1 MGVVAAMMALVKL
14 PRGHRAAVAEVSESS
29 PLTADL
35 PARLRELGFLDGEEV
50 QVLAAGISGG
60 PLAVRIGETTFALR
74 RREAE
79 CVLVHAT
86 PV

>member
-1 MGVVAAMMALVKL
+1 MGVVTAVMALVRL
-14 PRGHRAAVAEVSESS
+14 PRGRRASVAEVRPAHDLTSE
-29 PLTADL
+29 L

-50 QVLAAGISGG
+50 RVLAAGIAGG
-60 PLAVRIGETTFALR
+60 PIAVRVGETTFALR

-79 CVLVHAT
+79 CVLVHSL